1 MAKSKKLA
9 RSSSLLSH
17 LLMPMSIEVLLTKDR
32 SISVELRRSKRAKH
46 MSLHASIYGISVVAP
61 INQSIGNINE
71 FVKSKSPW
79 VSKIYEHYFRIREKI
94 GGHIQKDTILFRG
107 KRFRIRI
114 TKDRNQEY
122 AVVSDSLQ
130 QITFH
135 VKDKRSYK
143 RYLRTWYEE
152 QTRNILDIRVPLT
165 SRRLS
170 IPYANFSIKQL
181 KSRWGSCTKDGKLSF
196 NLLLSMLPLEVIDYI
211 IVHEL
216 AHRIEFNHSKKFWD
230 HVESAVPDYK
240 LHRKW
245 LRTFSILVRI
255 D

>member
-1 MAKSKKLA
+1 
-9 RSSSLLSH
+9 
-17 LLMPMSIEVLLTKDR
+17 MPMSIEVLLPKDR
-32 SISVELRRSKRAKH
+32 SISVELRRSKRAKY
-46 MSLHASIYGISVVAP
+46 MSLHANIYGISIVAP
-61 INQSIGNINE
+61 TDQSIESISE

-79 VSKIYEHYFRIREKI
+79 VSKIYEHYSRIREKI
-94 GGHIQKDTILFRG
+94 GGHIQKDTLLFRG

-143 RYLRTWYEE
+143 KYLRKWYGE
-152 QTRNILDIRVPLT
+152 QTRDILDEKVPLT

-170 IPYANFSIKQL
+170 IPYASFSIKQL

-211 IVHEL
+211 VVHEL
-216 AHRIEFNHSKKFWD
+216 VHRIEFNHSKKFWN

-240 LHRKW
+240 ERRKW
-245 LRTFSILVRI
+245 LRTFNILIRI